1 MLWILLG
8 ILALAGVV
16 LLLQGGGGDV
26 AGLSQSMIAQAA
38 IGAALLLFIGGSVLR
53 DYQGRYGQA
62 LKDLMIWVAIGFV
75 LVLGYSYKDQFQAA
89 LGRVAGELNP
99 SGTPVAISGSATS
112 GERTVQLRRRSDGHF
127 AARIEVD
134 GIAIPMLID
143 TGATTVALK
152 NSDARAIGIDVDR
165 LTYSVPVNT
174 ANGLTYSASVRVKR
188 MKLGSIV
195 IENVDAK
202 VSKPG
207 ALTESLLGMSFLTR
221 LRSYE
226 VSGEFMTLRE

>member
-8 ILALAGVV
+8 ILAVAGVV
-16 LLLQGGGGDV
+16 LLLQGGEGDI
-26 AGLSQSMIAQAA
+26 AGLSQSAVAQAA

-53 DYQGRYGQA
+53 DYRGRYGQA
-62 LKDLMIWVAIGFV
+62 LKDLMTWVAIGFV
-75 LVLGYSYKDQFQAA
+75 LVLGYSYKDQFKAA

-99 SGTPVAISGSATS
+99 GGTPVAVVNRDTGGRA
-112 GERTVQLRRRSDGHF
+112 VQLRRRKDGHF
-127 AARIEVD
+127 STRIEVD
-134 GIAIPMLID
+134 GVAVPMLID

-152 NSDARAIGIDVDR
+152 HSDARAIGIDVDR

-174 ANGLTYSASVRVKR
+174 ANGLTYSAPVRLKR

-195 IENVDAK
+195 IDNVDAK

-207 ALTESLLGMSFLTR
+207 ALNESLLGMSFLTR
-221 LRSYE
+221 LGSFE